1 MSRSGRGVVYG
12 IAAYG
17 LWGLTPLYWPL
28 LDNAGEIE
36 ALAHR
41 IVWSVFVVVV
51 LLALTRGFGRVRAL
65 NLRSVALLGV
75 AAALITVNWGTYIWS
90 VLNGHVVEVSLG
102 YFINPLVTVLLG
114 VVVLRERLRPVQW
127 AAVGTA
133 FVAVAILTVDYGR
146 PPWIAL
152 TVAFSFGTY
161 GLIKK
166 TVNVGTVEGF
176 GVETALLLVP
186 AATFLLVL
194 EANGTGTFTHAGFGT
209 DLLFIGAGLIT
220 AVPLLFFGA
229 AAIRVPL
236 TTIGLLQYIAP
247 ILQFVIGVLV
257 FREDVPP
264 VRLAG
269 FALVWVALIVLTAE
283 SLAHRRRRMRELV
296 AVAVPPQEPERSL
309 P

>member
-1 MSRSGRGVVYG
+1 MAYG

-28 LDNAGEIE
+28 LDGAGEIE

-41 IVWSVFVVVV
+41 IVWSVLVVVA

-65 NLRSVALLGV
+65 DRRSVLLLG
-75 AAALITVNWGTYIWS
+75 AAAAVITVNWGTYIWS
-90 VLNGHVVEVSLG
+90 VVNGHVVEVSLG

-127 AAVGTA
+127 FAVGIA
-133 FVAVAILTVDYGR
+133 FVAVAVLTIDYGR
-146 PPWIAL
+146 PPWVAL
-152 TVAFSFGTY
+152 AVAFSFGTY

-166 TVNVGTVEGF
+166 KVNVGAVEGF

-186 AATFLLVL
+186 AAAFLFVL
-194 EANGTGTFTHAGFGT
+194 ELNGTGTFAHTGLGT
-209 DLLFIGAGLIT
+209 DLLFVAAGLVT

-247 ILQFVIGVLV
+247 ILQFAIGVLV

-269 FALVWVALIVLTAE
+269 FALVWAALMVLTAE
-283 SLAHRRRRMRELV
+283 TLVHRRRRMRELV
-296 AVAVPPQEPERSL
+296 GVVVPPPVPERSL